1 MTNVPQNI
9 LGAPMDISNMIA
21 NVYGGGVEKPFMGS
35 EYIKEGLRSKGL
47 GFTPSTD
54 PTLAGFYGA
63 GDLFNP
69 TRPHNNE

>member
-35 EYIKEGLRSKGL
+35 EYLKEKSRAAGL
-47 GFTPSTD
+47 GI
-54 PTLAGFYGA
+54 
-63 GDLFNP
+63 
-69 TRPHNNE
+69 